1 MCNLRY
7 CGVPQWP
14 GRSDCDRAA
23 PTPMAAGGAL
33 EPHRLGVRRNQAAAR
48 LYQWPSVLLT
58 LTAIFWAGNAVAG
71 RLAVGQIQPM
81 QLVCLRWVMVLAVMW
96 WLYGGQVR
104 AHWGEVRPQLGRIVV
119 VGFLGLTAFNALF
132 YVAAHTTTAVNIGI
146 LQGSVPVIV
155 LAGAF
160 LTYGTKATLVQI
172 AGVLITAMGVVVVA
186 THGQPLSILNIEI
199 QPRRPADARRLR
211 ALRGLHRG
219 PARPA
224 AHARRRF
231 LHAAGAD
238 LRGHVAAAGR
248 GRGAGLR
255 AGRPDLAGLAGD
267 PLRGDLPVH
276 PRPALLRAGVDLIG
290 PGRTGVFV
298 NLVPI
303 FAAILAVV
311 LIGEPFAA
319 FHAVA
324 LALVLGGI
332 WLAQRTG

>member
-1 MCNLRY
+1 M
-7 CGVPQWP
+7 
-14 GRSDCDRAA
+14 
-23 PTPMAAGGAL
+23 
-33 EPHRLGVRRNQAAAR
+33 
-48 LYQWPSVLLT
+48 LLT
-58 LTAIFWAGNAVAG
+58 LTALFWAGNAVAS

-81 QLVCLRWVMVLAVMW
+81 QLVSLRWIMVLAVMW
-96 WLYGGQVR
+96 PLYGGDLR

-119 VGFLGLTAFNALF
+119 VAFLGLTAFNALF

-160 LTYGTKATLVQI
+160 LTYGTRATPVQI
-172 AGVLITAMGVVVVA
+172 AGVLITAAGVVVVA
-186 THGQPLSILNIEI
+186 THGQPLSILAIE
-199 QPRRPADARRLR
+199 LN
-211 ALRGLHRG
+211 
-219 PARPA
+219 
-224 AHARRRF
+224 
-231 LHAAGAD
+231 
-238 LRGHVAAAGR
+238 
-248 GRGAGLR
+248 
-255 AGRPDLAGLAGD
+255 
-267 PLRGDLPVH
+267 RGDLLMLAACALYAVYTVALRDR
-276 PRPALLRAGVDLIG
+276 PRMPGAAFFTLLALISAVTSLPLAAAEAAVSGWSFPTLQGWLVTLYVAIFPSTLAQLFFVRAVDLIG

-332 WLAQRTG
+332 WLAQRAPG

>member
-1 MCNLRY
+1 LN
-7 CGVPQWP
+7 PTAP
-14 GRSDCDRAA
+14 ASAA
-23 PTPMAAGGAL
+23 T
-33 EPHRLGVRRNQAAAR
+33 HAAAR

-58 LTAIFWAGNAVAG
+58 LTALFWAGNAVAG

-81 QLVCLRWVMVLAVMW
+81 QLVSLRWIMVLAVLW
-96 WLYGGQVR
+96 PLYGSDLR

-119 VGFLGLTAFNALF
+119 VAFLGLTGFNALF

-160 LTYGTKATLVQI
+160 LIYGTRATPVQI
-172 AGVLITAMGVVVVA
+172 AGVLITAAGVVVVA
-186 THGQPLSILNIEI
+186 TQGQPLSILDIE
-199 QPRRPADARRLR
+199 LN
-211 ALRGLHRG
+211 
-219 PARPA
+219 
-224 AHARRRF
+224 
-231 LHAAGAD
+231 
-238 LRGHVAAAGR
+238 
-248 GRGAGLR
+248 
-255 AGRPDLAGLAGD
+255 
-267 PLRGDLPVH
+267 RGDLLMLAACGLYAAYTVALRDR
-276 PRPALLRAGVDLIG
+276 PRIPGVAFFTLLALISAVTSLPLAAAEAALSGWSLPTWQGWLVTLYVAIFPSMLAQIFFVRAVDLIG

-332 WLAQRTG
+332 WLAQRAPG